1 MLVYSFLAAG
11 LIVIFLVNFRNSEA
25 VALIDRVAISL
36 VIAGVALLPLSMWL
50 LFIPSFALIILGAV
64 GLAIP
69 TKGFYE
75 RRDAR
80 RRMGETLLNQT
91 ANGLCP
97 NCDCVLPMSAPACP
111 NCDADFGS
119 GSACKGGRD
128 TLECL
133 LLGNARGRFGPEA
146 EVALARKQTFGP
158 YDGLPPPSL
167 SPRPSLIHT
176 CRRPDGSL
184 FGFFRTDRWGL
195 AIPCAMS
202 FAIFRRMYDGQVI
215 SLKRWPT
222 CSLRIEMPQ
231 AVTSTSYHFA
241 VAFLTCAFH
250 DTSGVVP
257 APLRRC

>member
-50 LFIPSFALIILGAV
+50 FFIPSFALIILGAV

-97 NCDCVLPMSAPACP
+97 NCDCVLPMRAPACP
-111 NCDADFGS
+111 NCEADFGP
-119 GSACKGGRD
+119 GAAWKVGRD
-128 TLECL
+128 T
-133 LLGNARGRFGPEA
+133 
-146 EVALARKQTFGP
+146 
-158 YDGLPPPSL
+158 
-167 SPRPSLIHT
+167 
-176 CRRPDGSL
+176 
-184 FGFFRTDRWGL
+184 
-195 AIPCAMS
+195 
-202 FAIFRRMYDGQVI
+202 
-215 SLKRWPT
+215 
-222 CSLRIEMPQ
+222 
-231 AVTSTSYHFA
+231 
-241 VAFLTCAFH
+241 
-250 DTSGVVP
+250 
-257 APLRRC
+257 